1 MIDDAQDGD
10 GEFYTRPGY
19 GTAKVDGN
27 TSRGGKMAE
36 RVTIGMTGCGG
47 MMGAHERGFRELWD
61 KGIRNFEI
69 VATCDLVKSL
79 AEKMA
84 DQVGGWQ
91 GKRPRVYSDVET
103 VLKSEPDMMAVDV
116 VTVHRAHHSV
126 VVPCFEAGK
135 HVTVEKPLAITL
147 RAGKLMLDA
156 AEKAGKVFQVAENY
170 RRSTENRAIKW
181 AIDSGMIGK
190 LRMIYWV
197 DVEERLWY
205 WTWRDHRDQA
215 GGGWPLD
222 GGVHFADLF
231 RYHVGDPESL
241 YCTVRTYNPFRY
253 KDTDNLTGPIPVDV
267 EDTTLAVLHFADGVT
282 GSWTYTLS
290 GPGDKWGHRAVYGE
304 HGSLTW
310 GSGFKS
316 RKTSMTMEELIAEH
330 HRAIG
335 PDGVEKLFPR
345 GIQDTIATELN
356 EFVEAVLHGTPVEI
370 TGWEGY
376 KDQAISMALYES
388 DAAGRPVLLSDV
400 EALRLE
406 AYQGRLNADLE
417 GLTQ

>member
-1 MIDDAQDGD
+1 V
-10 GEFYTRPGY
+10 E
-19 GTAKVDGN
+19 
-27 TSRGGKMAE
+27 
-36 RVTIGMTGCGG
+36 
-47 MMGAHERGFRELWD
+47 
-61 KGIRNFEI
+61 
-69 VATCDLVKSL
+69 SL
-79 AEKMA
+79 AVKMA
-84 DQVGGWQ
+84 DEISSWQ
-91 GKRPRVYSDVET
+91 GKRPRVYTDVEAM
-103 VLKSEPDMMAVDV
+103 LKAESDMMAVDI
-116 VTVHRAHHSV
+116 VTLHRSHHTV
-126 VVPCFEAGK
+126 ALPCFEAGK
-135 HVTVEKPLAITL
+135 HVTIEKPLAITL

-156 AEKAGKVFQVAENY
+156 AAKTGKVFQVAENY

-241 YCTVRTYNPFRY
+241 YCAVRTYNPLRY
-253 KDTDNLTGPIPVDV
+253 KDTENLTGTIPVDV
-267 EDTTLAVLHFADGVT
+267 EDTTLAVIQFAGGVT

-290 GPGDKWGHRAVYGE
+290 APGDKWGHRAVYGE

-310 GSGFKS
+310 GAGFKS
-316 RKTSMTMEELIAEH
+316 RKSVLTMEELIAEH

-345 GIQDTIATELN
+345 GIEDTIATELY
-356 EFVEAVLHGTPVEI
+356 EFTQAVLHGTPVEI
-370 TGWEGY
+370 TGLEGF

-388 DAAGRPVLLSDV
+388 DELNRPVSLAEV
-400 EALRLE
+400 ESLKAE
-406 AYQGRLNADLE
+406 AYQKRINAELE
-417 GLTQ
+417 GVGK